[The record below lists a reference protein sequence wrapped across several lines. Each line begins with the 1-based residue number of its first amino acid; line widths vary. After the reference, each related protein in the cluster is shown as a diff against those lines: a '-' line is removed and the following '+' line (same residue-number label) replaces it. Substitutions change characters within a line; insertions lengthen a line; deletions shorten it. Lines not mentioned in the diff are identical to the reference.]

1 MRERVQISDTEMG
14 KDGVITADAS
24 ILPDVD
30 DFPKEEAKAL
40 FEKMKQDI
48 LRFSSKDF
56 HGESGPV
63 G

>member
-1 MRERVQISDTEMG
+1 MG

-30 DFPKEEAKAL
+30 DFPKEEEKAL

-48 LRFSSKDF
+48 LRFVKGF
-56 HGESGPV
+56 PWGVWARGVILHWKNV
-63 G
+63 